1 MSNAQPNR
9 HIAGEA
15 AEVADGRGKCFL
27 VAGRKIAVFHVG
39 ARFFALDDRCTHAD
53 AAMSDGWITGNC
65 VACPWH
71 GAEFD
76 LETGEAL
83 SLPATGT
90 LRTYPVSIIEGRI
103 TITVEEEEGTGARDE
118 ME

>member
-1 MSNAQPNR
+1 MTAGETSR

-15 AEVADGRGKCFL
+15 AEVLDGRGKCFM

-39 ARFFALDDRCTHAD
+39 ARFFALDDRCSHAD

-65 VACPWH
+65 VSCPWH

-76 LETGEAL
+76 LATGEAL
-83 SLPATGT
+83 SLPATKA
-90 LRTYPVSIIEGRI
+90 LRTYPVVIVGGKIE
-103 TITVEEEEGTGARDE
+103 ITVAEGESAEID
-118 ME
+118 